1 MKSAFA
7 LAVLAAGMRA
17 DDALAILERRCVSC
31 HNPEAKMSGFDVS
44 SRAALLK
51 GGLQGVDLVAGDPA
65 RSRII
70 EFVTAGKMPPA
81 GKLPQPEI
89 ESLTDWVAKG
99 APWGDRESL
108 YAARKRAGAG
118 WWALQ
123 PPVKPPVPPV
133 AGATNPIDA
142 FVQAKLAEKGLSPA
156 PPASRRTLIRRL
168 HFDLTGLPPGMEDL
182 EADYAETVE
191 RLLASPA
198 YGERWARHWLDVAR
212 FGETDGGEHNNERFT
227 AWKYRD
233 YVIDAFHSDKP
244 YDQFVREQVAG
255 DLMDT
260 SLARATGFLV
270 AGPWDSVTKKINKD
284 ELMARSIRQ
293 DELDDMVT
301 ATMATFMGLTV
312 NCARCHDH
320 KFDPIPTRDYY
331 RLTAVFHGAGF
342 GERVTATEAEKKS
355 RDAALKPLREEM
367 DRVKKAMARLD
378 SGTRLRLL
386 TGRYREFDARRSDKT
401 RQIPVNE
408 VWNRNRF
415 APVTA
420 SQFRFVVT
428 GAAGKRVHIGR
439 FELLPAGGTQR
450 NWNSE
455 REARPDA
462 PVVFEWRLDQ
472 PATVSEIEWSTGLD
486 GGAPRIYR
494 FEYLADGT
502 QWKQACSSLDHIS
515 PIELLLPELS
525 EEELK
530 SALPGDVR
538 REWEALARQ
547 RDELQKRIDAVP
559 AIESVHA
566 VTPEPMKPAYV
577 LERGSLTRPGS
588 EVAPGALTAVWSLD
602 ADLGLPAGAT
612 DRERRLALARWL
624 TDRKNPLTAR
634 VMVNRVWK
642 WHFGNGIVN
651 TPSDFGYNGDRPSHP
666 ELLDWLAVEFMEQ
679 GWSVKW
685 LQRLIVSS
693 QTYRQSSR
701 FNQAAHAVD
710 AGNRLLWRIPLKR
723 MDAET
728 LRDSILAVAG
738 NLNPERGG
746 PGYFLQKKAGGGSY
760 MYKVVDYDG
769 PAVWKRSVYRFVV
782 RGGER
787 IFLDSFDCP
796 DPAVAAPERSA
807 ANTPVQAL
815 TLLNSRFVLGQA
827 ESLAKKLERERPD
840 LEGRIVRAY
849 ERILQRKPA
858 DSELSE
864 GREFAGRFSLALYVR
879 ALLNGNEFVY
889 VP

>member
-1 MKSAFA
+1 M
-7 LAVLAAGMRA
+7 
-17 DDALAILERRCVSC
+17 
-31 HNPEAKMSGFDVS
+31 
-44 SRAALLK
+44 
-51 GGLQGVDLVAGDPA
+51 
-65 RSRII
+65 
-70 EFVTAGKMPPA
+70 
-81 GKLPQPEI
+81 
-89 ESLTDWVAKG
+89 
-99 APWGDRESL
+99 
-108 YAARKRAGAG
+108 
-118 WWALQ
+118 
-123 PPVKPPVPPV
+123 
-133 AGATNPIDA
+133 
-142 FVQAKLAEKGLSPA
+142 
-156 PPASRRTLIRRL
+156 
-168 HFDLTGLPPGMEDL
+168 
-182 EADYAETVE
+182 
-191 RLLASPA
+191 
-198 YGERWARHWLDVAR
+198 
-212 FGETDGGEHNNERFT
+212 
-227 AWKYRD
+227 
-233 YVIDAFHSDKP
+233 
-244 YDQFVREQVAG
+244 REQVAG
-255 DLMDT
+255 DQMDT

-270 AGPWDSVTKKINKD
+270 SGPWDSVTKKINKD

-342 GERVTATEAEKKS
+342 GERVTATEEDKKA
-355 RDAALKPLREEM
+355 REAALKPLREEM

-378 SGTRLRLL
+378 GGTRLRLL
-386 TGRYREFDARRSDKT
+386 TELYREFDARRADKT

-408 VWNRNRF
+408 IWNRNRF

-428 GAAGKRVHIGR
+428 GAAGKRVHVDR
-439 FELLPAGGTQR
+439 FELLPAGGVQR
-450 NWNSE
+450 HWSAE
-455 REARPDA
+455 QEAKPDA
-462 PVVFEWRLDQ
+462 PVVFEWKLDR
-472 PATVSEIEWSTGLD
+472 PATVSEIEWTTGLD

-494 FEYLADGT
+494 FEYLANGT
-502 QWKQACSSLDHIS
+502 EWKEACSSLDHIS

-530 SALPGDVR
+530 GALPENIR
-538 REWEALARQ
+538 REWQTLARQ
-547 RDELQKRIDAVP
+547 RDELQKKIDAVP

-566 VTPEPMKPAYV
+566 VTQEPMKPAYV
-577 LERGSLTRPGS
+577 LDRGSLTKPGA
-588 EVAPGALTAVWSLD
+588 EVKPGALSAIRSLD
-602 ADLGLPAGAT
+602 ADLGLPADAN

-624 TDRKNPLTAR
+624 TDTRNPLTAR

-666 ELLDWLAVEFMEQ
+666 ELLDWLAVEFMEH

-685 LQRLIVSS
+685 LQRLIVTS
-693 QTYRQSSR
+693 QTYQQSSR

-710 AGNRLLWRIPLKR
+710 AGNRLLWHMPLKR

-728 LRDSILAVAG
+728 LRDSILTVAG
-738 NLNPERGG
+738 NLNPDRGG

-796 DPAVAAPERSA
+796 DPAVATPERSA

-815 TLLNSRFVLGQA
+815 ALLNNQFVLGQS
-827 ESLAKKLERERPD
+827 ESLAGKLEKERPD
-840 LEGRIVRAY
+840 LEGRIGRAY
-849 ERILQRKPA
+849 ERIFQRRPT

-864 GREFAGRFSLALYVR
+864 GREFAGRFGLALYVR
-879 ALLNGNEFVY
+879 ALLNANEFVY